1 MERFEALAKLDL
13 AKKKTSRFFSA
24 AFYAAFATLS
34 SAVIVSTFVHMA
46 IGIVVRPI
54 SVDPML
60 FQNFDSLEVTLV
72 NARSETKPL
81 DPDVFAQHN
90 LDGGGDV
97 DEDRQA
103 KSPLQASDRDTPPSA
118 DALQSQIHALEAKAK
133 ELIAQAKSDYVAE
146 KTRSDAQEQPKQV
159 VPAPTD
165 LAESSLEQARLMASI
180 NENYDAY
187 QKRPRRAFVGARAQE
202 YSFARY
208 VEDWRIKVERVGNLN
223 YPEAAKR
230 ESIHGSLVLTV
241 SINADGS
248 LENVQIDK
256 TSGSRVL
263 DAAAIKIVQMS
274 APYPPFSEEMRKKVD
289 VLSIT
294 RAWQF
299 TSSDQLQSQ

>member
-1 MERFEALAKLDL
+1 MPVSGKLAQRVSK
-13 AKKKTSRFFSA
+13 A
-24 AFYAAFATLS
+24 AFYQPLTALDLDNRLNG
-34 SAVIVSTFVHMA
+34 AVIASVIVHMA
-46 IGIVVRPI
+46 LIFSITFKAANPA
-54 SVDPML
+54 L
-60 FQNFDSLEVTLV
+60 LQNFDSIDVTLV
-72 NARSETKPL
+72 NARSDSKPL
-81 DPDVFAQHN
+81 DPDVLAQHS
-90 LDGGGDV
+90 LDGGGNV
-97 DEDRQA
+97 DEERKA
-103 KSPLQASDRDTPPSA
+103 SSPLQASDRDTPPSA
-118 DALQSQIHALEAKAK
+118 EDLQSQIRALEAKAK
-133 ELIAQAKSDYVAE
+133 ELIAQAKSDYTVE
-146 KTRSDAQEQPKQV
+146 KERSDAQEQPRQV
-159 VPAPTD
+159 PPAPNN

-208 VEDWRIKVERVGNLN
+208 VEDWRIKVERIGNLN

-248 LENVQIDK
+248 LEDVQIDK
-256 TSGSRVL
+256 KSGSRVL